1 MKRIHLLF
9 VFALLFA
16 ACTLTSEQEERL
28 NKQIQRYVA
37 AHNENRSLEV
47 VAFTHPTIV
56 ASVKKDGESSFLVH
70 FHQHDDS
77 TRYYFANPLYR
88 ETKVAGKSIQ
98 RKYWVEKYT
107 QSEEIT
113 DQYCIFALS
122 EDNGNTWFL
131 AQESDYFSER
141 YPTSKRLFK
150 K

>member
-9 VFALLFA
+9 VFALVFA

-37 AHNENRSLEV
+37 AYNENRSLEV
-47 VAFTHPTIV
+47 VAFTHPKIV
-56 ASVKKDGESSFLVH
+56 ASVKKDGDSSFLVH

-107 QSEEIT
+107 ESEEIT

-131 AQESDYFSER
+131 AQETDYFSER